1 MDDVQALLS
10 RTRTCLSEG
19 MPDQAETLARGRDT
33 RALRDSDLHLAWA
46 DVLEE
51 LGLMDEVILEL
62 NLAIRDDPERL
73 AIYPRLA
80 EVLLDQGQPR
90 RAVRVW
96 EALVKRE
103 PQEPRWYEGLATAL
117 KEAKE
122 FSEAREVYTTAIEK
136 TGDVRFKA
144 MLRDMG
150 FLEGEDRVSQD
161 SAPPEQILPKQHQLV
176 TFTSLFAGREG
187 TYARQW
193 VSPTGESGYTPVE
206 EPLSL
211 RVAENHIAGNFTIGV
226 YPVRLDNTVNF
237 IAFDLDVAKF
247 AINKAI
253 TSEKAWNSVMSKV
266 HSTACR
272 LMDEAARN
280 DIPLYLEDSGFKGRH
295 AWIFLE
301 TPVQAGVAKRFG
313 ETLASRL
320 FPVPTEVTVEVFPKQ
335 ASVRKGGLG
344 NLIKLPLGI
353 HRRTGKRALFVE
365 PSGEPVADQL
375 NFLDN
380 VIRASRRQ
388 IYGLIQ
394 RLHVAAAP
402 FSAAPDRQEPEAEPE
417 PTRERAIVVPTPE
430 EYNLDRD
437 AQFQYLVS
445 KCPTIRA
452 IVDSA
457 NRTSMLSND
466 ETQVLIHTLGHLDRG
481 PDAVNEIFRR
491 CVNADLSLMLKS
503 RLRGN
508 PMSCPKIR
516 ARVPEITSR
525 VPCNCVFDLS
535 VNLYPTP
542 LIHVATLSRTAA
554 AAPTGL
560 TVESLQFQN
569 LVQDYLKLR
578 KQMRETQLLLERYE
592 EQLQKFFEESGVQ
605 SVQTPTGKLTIC
617 RQDEGKASFTLDI

>member
-1 MDDVQALLS
+1 MDDVQEILS
-10 RTRTCLSEG
+10 RTRARLSDGEI
-19 MPDQAETLARGRDT
+19 DQATVLARDRDT
-33 RALRDSDLHLAWA
+33 RTVRDSDLHLAWA
-46 DVLEE
+46 DLLEE

-73 AIYPRLA
+73 EIYPRLA
-80 EVLLDQGQPR
+80 EVLLDQGQAH
-90 RAVRVW
+90 RAARVW

-117 KEAKE
+117 KEAKD
-122 FSEAREVYTTAIEK
+122 FAQAREVYTAALAQ

-144 MLRDMG
+144 MLKDMG
-150 FLEGEDRVSQD
+150 FLGGEEQVREDVEH
-161 SAPPEQILPKQHQLV
+161 PEQIAPQQHHLV

-187 TYARQW
+187 SYARQW

-211 RVAENHIAGNFTIGV
+211 RVAENHIAGNYTIGV

-237 IAFDLDVAKF
+237 IAFDFDVAKF
-247 AINKAI
+247 AVNKAI
-253 TSEKAWNSVMSKV
+253 TSERAWNSVMGKV
-266 HSTACR
+266 HAVACR
-272 LMDEAARN
+272 LMDEAAAN
-280 DIPLYLEDSGFKGRH
+280 DIPVYLEDSGFKGRH

-313 ETLASRL
+313 ETLVSRL
-320 FPVPTEVTVEVFPKQ
+320 SPIPSEVTVEVFPKQ

-353 HRRTGKRALFVE
+353 HRRTGKRALFIE
-365 PSGEPVADQL
+365 PSGEAVADQL
-375 NFLDN
+375 NLLET
-380 VIRASRRQ
+380 VSRANRRQ

-394 RLHVAAAP
+394 RLHAAP
-402 FSAAPDRQEPEAEPE
+402 TPAVASPTHESVESMPEPAREPELP
-417 PTRERAIVVPTPE
+417 VSHE
-430 EYNLDRD
+430 EYNLDLD
-437 AQFQYLVS
+437 TQFQFLVS
-445 KCPTIRA
+445 KCAVVRA

-457 NRTSMLSND
+457 NRTSMLSRD

-516 ARVPEITSR
+516 TRVPELTSR

-542 LIHVATLSRTAA
+542 LIHVTSVSRARSV
-554 AAPTGL
+554 APIGL

-569 LVQDYLKLR
+569 LVQDYIKLR
-578 KQMRETQLLLERYE
+578 KQLRETQLLLQRYE
-592 EQLQKFFEESGVQ
+592 EQLMKFFDEAGVQ
-605 SVQTPTGKLTIC
+605 SAQTPTGKLSIC
-617 RQDEGKASFTLDI
+617 RHDDGKVTFTLDI